1 MKNLHIL
8 RHAKT
13 NPFSSSGK
21 DIDRELLPKGIKQ
34 ALLFRKEKASCIN
47 NIKIICSPSQ
57 RTKQTLELIKSNL
70 GYSIVEY
77 VDILYLASSNEI
89 ESLINKQGKAKEDLF
104 IIGHNFG
111 LSDLVSSA
119 TNKDIYLKTCE
130 YVCLQININYWEE
143 YVEGLGKISDSF
155 KSQTS

>member
-104 IIGHNFG
+104 IIGHN
-111 LSDLVSSA
+111 
-119 TNKDIYLKTCE
+119 
-130 YVCLQININYWEE
+130 
-143 YVEGLGKISDSF
+143 
-155 KSQTS
+155 